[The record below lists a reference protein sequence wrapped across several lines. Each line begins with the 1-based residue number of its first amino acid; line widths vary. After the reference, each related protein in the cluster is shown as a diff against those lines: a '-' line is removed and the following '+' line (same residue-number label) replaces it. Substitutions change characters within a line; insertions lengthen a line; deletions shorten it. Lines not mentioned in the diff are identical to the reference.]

1 MRKILI
7 LLLTIFITCGTTD
20 DEVNELIDE
29 AVDEVTSTT
38 ATLRETT
45 ATTKLVT
52 TSTTSTTTT
61 TTIPLPQKTI
71 VVLEINVN
79 HPNTKIKDVRDAIAC
94 VIDRNHVN
102 ENILAN
108 VPVGYNSLIPPD
120 FAVDKVE
127 SVYTNKNCTSK
138 NYSENF
144 ISATNILKKQFTAT
158 SWFDGVR
165 CTINEPCIVENLSL
179 RDSNVSPNFTTERL
193 KLYSCGPGS
202 DPLMSTWSLF
212 TGDFISR
219 LGMPTAAFSKTCIS
233 VSFENQQ
240 SKEYLS
246 KLNNSCDSIA
256 TAPFR
261 ISKITID
268 NLYNYFKSLTEKQA
282 DVCYGMHF
290 TNFTNQIINDNLAIL
305 KEDVNN
311 IEAARNIEKELL
323 TNNVIIPLYII
334 SNDSLQELYERYL
347 DEKNALEEELKNID
361 SDSDRAYDV
370 NIRLTELN
378 TLLQGGEEKLT
389 YFIPTD

>member
-1 MRKILI
+1 ML
-7 LLLTIFITCGTTD
+7 
-20 DEVNELIDE
+20 
-29 AVDEVTSTT
+29 
-38 ATLRETT
+38 
-45 ATTKLVT
+45 
-52 TSTTSTTTT
+52 
-61 TTIPLPQKTI
+61 
-71 VVLEINVN
+71 
-79 HPNTKIKDVRDAIAC
+79 
-94 VIDRNHVN
+94 
-102 ENILAN
+102 
-108 VPVGYNSLIPPD
+108 
-120 FAVDKVE
+120 
-127 SVYTNKNCTSK
+127 
-138 NYSENF
+138 
-144 ISATNILKKQFTAT
+144 
-158 SWFDGVR
+158 
-165 CTINEPCIVENLSL
+165 
-179 RDSNVSPNFTTERL
+179 
-193 KLYSCGPGS
+193 
-202 DPLMSTWSLF
+202 
-212 TGDFISR
+212 
-219 LGMPTAAFSKTCIS
+219 TAAFPQSRIL
-233 VSFENQQ
+233 VNVEYQQ

-246 KLNNSCDSIA
+246 KLNNSCDNIA

-334 SNDSLQELYERYL
+334 SNDSLEELYERYL